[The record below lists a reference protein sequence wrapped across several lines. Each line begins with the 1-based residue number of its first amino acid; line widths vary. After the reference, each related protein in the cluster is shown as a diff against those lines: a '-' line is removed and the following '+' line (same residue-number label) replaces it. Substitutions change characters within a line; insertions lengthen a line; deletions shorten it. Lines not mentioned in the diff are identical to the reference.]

1 MSNGQKK
8 GSVPVTRQLT
18 PEEIKAESLEI
29 ATAAK
34 RAVAT
39 LRRRAELAKR
49 RSDRKPGDKTVS
61 SAFLQAAQEFWAVTK
76 VIQLATELG
85 NQLNA
90 LKGVLE
96 IMKDR
101 DDALNGFEELIGK
114 EKDKKPN

>member
-1 MSNGQKK
+1 MK
-8 GSVPVTRQLT
+8 QLT
-18 PEEIKAESLEI
+18 QEELRNESIEI

-49 RSDRKPGDKTVS
+49 KSDRNPGNS
-61 SAFLQAAQEFWAVTK
+61 RISNSFLVAAQEFWAVTK
-76 VIQLATELG
+76 VIHLATELG

-101 DDALNGFEELIGK
+101 DAALGGLEDLLNK
-114 EKDKKPN
+114 TKDKKPN